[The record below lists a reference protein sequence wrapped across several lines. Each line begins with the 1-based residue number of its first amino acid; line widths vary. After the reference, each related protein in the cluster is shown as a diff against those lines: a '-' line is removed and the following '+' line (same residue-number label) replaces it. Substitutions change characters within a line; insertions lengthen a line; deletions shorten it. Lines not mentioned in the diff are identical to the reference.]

1 MMDQME
7 HKNNWATWCYI
18 RTTLRYIH
26 LQSSPET
33 ILVLLMG
40 RLLGATPNFTI
51 VKFIVTSCI
60 VFGMKQS
67 TTNWSQL
74 EVHRGPI
81 FHIWKMFSWFQMPFK
96 QCIAIDATK
105 TYMIVIEDVSLN
117 AGPWAKKFMAEVWIY
132 GENGDLGEFSAKIRS
147 GVRRADVWLR
157 PNTANPANAVMSH
170 FASSD
175 RGTCRSVSS
184 RS

>member
-1 MMDQME
+1 MVLYKDHSMI
-7 HKNNWATWCYI
+7 YS
-18 RTTLRYIH
+18 Y

-33 ILVLLMG
+33 ILVLLMEDYLG

-105 TYMIVIEDVSLN
+105 TYMIVINMLVSMMVC
-117 AGPWAKKFMAEVWIY
+117 GPRSSWQKCEFMEKMAIWV
-132 GENGDLGEFSAKIRS
+132 NF
-147 GVRRADVWLR
+147 LR
-157 PNTANPANAVMSH
+157 K
-170 FASSD
+170 
-175 RGTCRSVSS
+175 
-184 RS
+184 